1 MIVAIDIWQEVI
13 RGGITIAA
21 AGFAAWLG
29 LKVFLRQKEFDLVKQ
44 RYLEGAVDVIAAHH
58 EEVQG
63 IVCHNWARCLHVMM
77 AFRDEGDSFNLEELN
92 RGFLE
97 PDSSKFY
104 TIPHHR
110 LQLLVGS
117 EVFWEVYQLALA
129 FAVNA
134 NAKVVKE
141 IPETIRLKLTT
152 SKITAD
158 IAQVVENGIE
168 LVQTLDAESQSFAAL
183 TRELE
188 VVAGML
194 QTEDMKF
201 KKVLA
206 FRNKPEVKAS
216 VERLEKTFAE
226 KLKSVHEKAHNSS
239 PQPTPASGRV

>member
-1 MIVAIDIWQEVI
+1 MAIDICQEVI

-63 IVCHNWARCLHVMM
+63 IVCHNWARCLHVLM
-77 AFRDEGDSFNLEELN
+77 AFRDEKDSFNLEELN
-92 RGFLE
+92 RGFLDT
-97 PDSSKFY
+97 DSSKFY
-104 TIPHHR
+104 AIPHHR

-134 NAKVVKE
+134 NFKVVKE
-141 IPETIRLKLTT
+141 IPEIIRLNLTT
-152 SKITAD
+152 TKISAD
-158 IAQVVENGIE
+158 IAQVVESSME
-168 LVQTLDAESQSFAAL
+168 LVQQFDTESHKLSAL

-188 VVAGML
+188 VVAGTL
-194 QTEDMKF
+194 QTEDMRF
-201 KKVLA
+201 KSVLA
-206 FRNKPEVKAS
+206 FRNKPEIKAS
-216 VERLEKTFAE
+216 VVRLEMAFVE
-226 KLKSVHEKAHNSS
+226 ELKPIRDKAHNSS
-239 PQPTPASGRV
+239 PQTPASGRR